1 MDPDLTKEF
10 FALIKSG
17 EKAKVDDLLRKHPDL
32 IDARTKSGASP
43 ILFALYAGHPNL
55 AEHLASRELALD
67 VHEAA
72 SLGKMDRLRKLVAAD
87 PQVVNAVSE
96 EGFPPLG
103 LAAYLGQAEAVKFL
117 LSKGSDVNFVAPA
130 TAFTALTGA
139 VAGNHKIVV
148 ELLLAHGANVN
159 HVYEDGLTPLSE
171 AAANGNAEIV
181 KLLLANGA
189 NVHAKTKDGKTALAF
204 ALERGHCEVADL
216 LRQRGG
222 TA

>member
-1 MDPDLTKEF
+1 MAKEF
-10 FALIKSG
+10 FAVIKSG
-17 EKAKVDDLLRKHPDL
+17 ETARVDDLLRKHPDL

-43 ILFALYAGHPNL
+43 ILFALYTGHADL
-55 AEHLASRELALD
+55 AEHLASREPALD

-117 LSKGSDVNFVAPA
+117 LSK
-130 TAFTALTGA
+130 
-139 VAGNHKIVV
+139 AGNYKIVV

-171 AAANGNAEIV
+171 AVANGNMEIV

-189 NVHAKTKDGKTALAF
+189 NIHAETKDGKTALAF
-204 ALERGHCEVADL
+204 AIERGHREVADL